1 MSVFFCSSCDQLV
14 DSDDYPDF
22 TYDQMRDEW
31 HDQNT
36 KEWTCQTCN
45 ENEEFTQSPGIV
57 DFNRTYSI
65 PTLIRK
71 KLGLMNDN

>member
-1 MSVFFCSSCDQLV
+1 MSVFICSQCDQLV
-14 DSDDYPDF
+14 DSDYYPDF
-22 TYDQMRDEW
+22 TYDEE
-31 HDQNT
+31 T